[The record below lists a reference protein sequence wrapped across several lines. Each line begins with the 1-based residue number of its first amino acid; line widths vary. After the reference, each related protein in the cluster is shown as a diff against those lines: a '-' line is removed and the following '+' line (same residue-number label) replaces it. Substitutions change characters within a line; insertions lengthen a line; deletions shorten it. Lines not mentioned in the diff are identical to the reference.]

1 MASPAQAWIQALFS
15 TIGGAVGEAEDDKA
29 LQQNFLQLNR
39 AALREDA
46 LAADTL
52 RRGSFVAGLK
62 RMQGTA
68 TIAAQKV
75 AYEASGVD
83 STTGTAAQVA
93 ASTRLVSE
101 LDAQTLENNAVRA
114 ALGHQEAAT
123 QYRDEWRAQA
133 RAREGRRT
141 KRAMDTAQSFLGV
154 IGAGIDAEMPKP
166 KGGK

>member
-1 MASPAQAWIQALFS
+1 MGSPVQAWVQAVFS
-15 TIGGAVGEAEDDKA
+15 LVGTTVGEAEDDRA
-29 LQQNFLQLNR
+29 LQENFLQLNR

-68 TIAAQKV
+68 TIAQQKV

-93 ASTRLVSE
+93 GSTRLVSE
-101 LDAQTLENNAVRA
+101 LDARTLENNAVRA
-114 ALGHQEAAT
+114 ALGHTEAAT
-123 QYRDEWRAQA
+123 QYRDEWRAQV

-141 KRAMDTAQSFLGV
+141 KRALDTASSFLNV
-154 IGAGIDAEMPKP
+154 IGSAAGGDLP
-166 KGGK
+166 KGG